1 MSNTFLTRS
10 FFRIQDGVNASCS
23 FGSWFVEH
31 TIEPCNWVMWP
42 LGDPSLDFVEKI
54 WCSQQTT

>member
-23 FGSWFVEH
+23 FGS
-31 TIEPCNWVMWP
+31 
-42 LGDPSLDFVEKI
+42 
-54 WCSQQTT
+54 